1 MKKTRIFAVL
11 AAMAIATVQEAALPV
26 VQLLAAV
33 LLEVLLLN
41 LQYFAQSTSIAEQ
54 FRLNAK
60 LTALI

>member
-1 MKKTRIFAVL
+1 MKKTRIFVVL
-11 AAMAIATVQEAALPV
+11 AAILAVRLPAALPV